1 MTLLPVNRDDEG
13 LQRLRIQRRRQGRI
27 PRLSPVSPYPGITAR
42 SKTRPN
48 TRSGGTPKPAPAG
61 TEEQRSR
68 RSRRLRRRAG
78 ERRRGDRRQRQ
89 IPVLLDTRGRQ
100 DRRRRARR
108 RGDSPS
114 GWDSRA

>member
-1 MTLLPVNRDDEG
+1 MTIPPVNRDDEG

-27 PRLSPVSPYPGITAR
+27 PRLSPLSPYPGITAR
-42 SKTRPN
+42 PKTRSKTDSG
-48 TRSGGTPKPAPAG
+48 TRTPARAGAEAQGGLRNP
-61 TEEQRSR
+61 
-68 RSRRLRRRAG
+68 RLRRRG
-78 ERRRGDRRQRQ
+78 VERRRGERRQRQ
-89 IPVLLDTRGRQ
+89 IPVLLDTRSRQ